1 MPRVRSSVLR
11 VAAIGTLVVAAS
23 TSGAGAQQRVGV
35 NSAVNPE
42 ARGVP
47 PGAPPRQLVIGADV
61 VFKEHI
67 TTSRQGQTQV
77 LFLDKSAMTV
87 GPNSDVTIDE
97 FAYDPNTGT
106 GKLAMSAAQGV
117 MRFIGGRLSK
127 NENAVTLTTPTGT
140 LAVRGGIFLAAIS
153 SLGTDVT
160 FLYGNGLTISNP
172 FGMQILTRPGYMVTI
187 SSRNTPPS
195 EPRPAPPGAMAALL
209 GQLDGRSGGT
219 GGAQQTP
226 TDQTVVSSGIATT
239 ISGNVMANVL
249 TATQAAA
256 QQQPTRSQPP
266 TTNVSTVQ
274 TSGNVQSVQ
283 TQSDPVVVSAAANPK
298 PPGTPIQSE
307 SPTTPT
313 PTIPTITP
321 ETLTP
326 SSVQSFFD
334 TFNTI
339 LPSSLAAMPTVT
351 LPTSGVGTYNG
362 VAVGTVLNNGATYLA
377 GGGFNQTYNFGT
389 LTGTANITN
398 FDGANYSAALTGS
411 GTVFTGNL
419 SGVANRTGILAGTF
433 FGPSAAVT
441 GGGFAIQNNSGPP
454 YVVSGA
460 FAGK

>member
-195 EPRPAPPGAMAALL
+195 EPRPAPPGATAALL

-283 TQSDPVVVSAAANPK
+283 TQADPVVVSAATN
-298 PPGTPIQSE
+298 
-307 SPTTPT
+307 PT
-313 PTIPTITP
+313 PAGTL
-321 ETLTP
+321 LTP
-326 SSVQSFFD
+326 SSVQSFFE

-339 LPSSLAAMPTVT
+339 LPASLIAMPTVT

-411 GTVFTGNL
+411 RTIFTGDL
-419 SGVANRTGILAGTF
+419 SGVANRTGFLAGTF

-441 GGGFAIQNNSGPP
+441 GGGFAIQNTSGPP